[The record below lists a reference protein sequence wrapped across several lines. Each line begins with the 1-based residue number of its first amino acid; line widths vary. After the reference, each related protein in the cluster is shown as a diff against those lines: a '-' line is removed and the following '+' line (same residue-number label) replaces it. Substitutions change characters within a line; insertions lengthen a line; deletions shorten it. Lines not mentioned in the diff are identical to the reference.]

1 LALERQIDD
10 GLVSGRLPSRATPQ
24 MNDVLARLE
33 QRLLDESA
41 PANERWYRH
50 LIYGWDI
57 YSSYDGQPF
66 PHLAQSI
73 RSRDA
78 ARASQ
83 EVARIAAA
91 LGRLDDGLREAL
103 ELTSRRYE

>member
-1 LALERQIDD
+1 
-10 GLVSGRLPSRATPQ
+10 V
-24 MNDVLARLE
+24 
-33 QRLLDESA
+33 
-41 PANERWYRH
+41 NERWYRH

-66 PHLAQSI
+66 PRLAESI

-78 ARASQ
+78 AGARQ

-91 LGRLDDGLREAL
+91 LDRLDEGLREAL
-103 ELTSRRYE
+103 ALSDTRGR

>member
-1 LALERQIDD
+1 
-10 GLVSGRLPSRATPQ
+10 
-24 MNDVLARLE
+24 MARLE

-73 RSRDA
+73 RLHDT

-91 LGRLDDGLREAL
+91 LGRLDEGLREAFTL
-103 ELTSRRYE
+103 SAK